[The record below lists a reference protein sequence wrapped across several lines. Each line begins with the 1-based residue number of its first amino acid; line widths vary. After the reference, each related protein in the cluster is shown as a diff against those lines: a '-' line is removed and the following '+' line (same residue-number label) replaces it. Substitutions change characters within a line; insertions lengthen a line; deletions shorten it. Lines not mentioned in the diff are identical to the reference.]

1 MESVESR
8 DEIMLTV
15 ILENGDEETV
25 DRTTRALLN
34 ELRDADLTVGLAGT
48 GADPFAGAK
57 SGDWLAVGTMLL
69 SAAPAAIPKLIE
81 LLKSFI
87 DRRSGRKI
95 KLRFPSGLEIEVD
108 GNTSAKDL
116 ATLASSLNEAAGSSR
131 PRVD

>member
-57 SGDWLAVGTMLL
+57 SGDWLAVGT
-69 SAAPAAIPKLIE
+69 I
-81 LLKSFI
+81 
-87 DRRSGRKI
+87 
-95 KLRFPSGLEIEVD
+95 
-108 GNTSAKDL
+108 
-116 ATLASSLNEAAGSSR
+116 GSSDPSEAMPGR
-131 PRVD
+131 MAATRAANTKNYLVIEKGIDAGRIRLLFGQAGAKKVETMMSDTDITIPACARVPL